1 MHMNTIATNDEGLT
15 IRELRHVI
23 GQFEETDVDGNEAR
37 IYIAV
42 GNLHL
47 SIAVNIMMDDDGD
60 MILVPEHAQEIMD
73 QLGTWDEFTSAHA

>member
-1 MHMNTIATNDEGLT
+1 MNTIATNDDGLT
-15 IRELRHVI
+15 IRELRHII

-60 MILVPEHAQEIMD
+60 MVLVPEHAQEIMD
-73 QLGTWDEFTSAHA
+73 QLNTWDEFTSAHA

>member
-1 MHMNTIATNDEGLT
+1 MHMNTIATNGEGLT

-73 QLGTWDEFTSAHA
+73 QLGTWDEFTSARA

>member
-1 MHMNTIATNDEGLT
+1 MHMNTISTNDAGLT

-23 GQFEETDVDGNEAR
+23 GQFEETDVDGNEAS

-73 QLGTWDEFTSAHA
+73 QLGTWDEFTSARA